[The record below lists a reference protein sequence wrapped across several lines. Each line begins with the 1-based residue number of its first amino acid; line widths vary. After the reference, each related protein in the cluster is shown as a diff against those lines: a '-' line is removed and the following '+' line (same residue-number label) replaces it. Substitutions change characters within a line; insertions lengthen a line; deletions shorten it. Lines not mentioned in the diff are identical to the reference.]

1 MRPIYYFGL
10 IMGHEQKIKGNKKPY
25 AFLKKTNVNKDYK
38 NCFQEGLIIIIL
50 ASFIYSGCAGQGI
63 KNNLANSI
71 AKASNL
77 QPIFIPTSTFK
88 LKGYF
93 RFYNPKAPLTIY
105 IEGDG
110 QAYLHRNMPSSNPTP
125 KNPLALRLAA
135 IDLGENIL
143 YLARPCQYVNFQLE
157 RFCKIPYWTQKR
169 FSSEVIISVNEA
181 IDKMV
186 LKAGVDRIHLVGYSG
201 GGAVAALVA
210 SRRTDVAS
218 LRTLA
223 GYVDH
228 VSLNRRVGVSSLKGS
243 LDPMKVAPNLK
254 RIPQIHYSGKN
265 DKVIPKWVPQNFI
278 RAVGN
283 KNCVFIRLI
292 NATHTIG
299 WEKAWKEV
307 WSKIPA
313 CR

>member
-1 MRPIYYFGL
+1 M
-10 IMGHEQKIKGNKKPY
+10 EQDQKIKDNKNPC
-25 AFLKKTNVNKDYK
+25 AFLQKTTLDQRYK
-38 NCFQEGLIIIIL
+38 NYFRACFIITMLAPFIL
-50 ASFIYSGCAGQGI
+50 SCCAGQKI
-63 KNNLANSI
+63 KDNLANDI

-77 QPIFIPTSTFK
+77 QPIFISTLTFQ

-93 RFYNPKAPLTIY
+93 RFLNPKAPLTVY

-110 QAYLHRNMPSSNPTP
+110 RAYLHRNMPSINPTP

-135 IDLGENIL
+135 IDLGENVL

-157 RFCKIPYWTQKR
+157 KSCKIPYWTQKR
-169 FSSEVIISVNEA
+169 FSKEVILAVDEA

-210 SRRTDVAS
+210 SRRKDVAS

-223 GYVDH
+223 GYMDH
-228 VSLNRRVGVSSLKGS
+228 VSLNSQVGVSPLKGS
-243 LDPMKVAPNLK
+243 LDPIKAAPNLK
-254 RIPQIHYSGKN
+254 WIPQMHYSGKQ
-265 DKVIPKWVPQNFI
+265 DKVIPKWVAKNFI

-283 KNCVFIRLI
+283 KNCTFIRLD
-292 NATHTIG
+292 NATHAKG
-299 WEKAWKEV
+299 WEKVWRNV
-307 WSKIPA
+307 WSEIPA

>member
-1 MRPIYYFGL
+1 ME
-10 IMGHEQKIKGNKKPY
+10 HEQKIKGNKKPC
-25 AFLKKTNVNKDYK
+25 AFPKKINVNKDCK
-38 NCFQEGLIIIIL
+38 NCFQASLIIIIL
-50 ASFIYSGCAGQGI
+50 TSLICSGCAGKGI

-71 AKASNL
+71 AKGSNL
-77 QPIFIPTSTFK
+77 QPILIPTSAFQ

-93 RFYNPKAPLTIY
+93 RFHNPKAPLIVY

-110 QAYLHRNMPSSNPTP
+110 QAYLHRNMPSANPTP

-143 YLARPCQYVNFQLE
+143 YLARPCQYVDFQLE
-157 RFCKIPYWTQKR
+157 RSCKIPYWTQKR
-169 FSSEVIISVNEA
+169 FSNKIIISVNEA

-210 SRRTDVAS
+210 SRRKDVAS

-228 VSLNRRVGVSSLKGS
+228 VSLNRWVGVSPLKGS

-254 RIPQIHYSGKN
+254 WIPQTHYSGKK

-278 RAVGN
+278 GAVGN
-283 KNCVFIRLI
+283 KSCTFIRLI
-292 NATHTIG
+292 NATHTKG
-299 WEKAWKEV
+299 WEKAWKNM

>member
-1 MRPIYYFGL
+1 MECE
-10 IMGHEQKIKGNKKPY
+10 HQIKNNKKTC
-25 AFLKKTNVNKDYK
+25 AFLRETTFIQNFK
-38 NCFQEGLIIIIL
+38 NCFRACFIITTL
-50 ASFIYSGCAGQGI
+50 ASFMLSGCAGQSI
-63 KNNLANSI
+63 KNNLANDI

-77 QPIFIPTSTFK
+77 QPIFIPTSTFQ

-110 QAYLHRNMPSSNPTP
+110 QAYLHRNMPSANPTP

-135 IDLGENIL
+135 IDRGENIL

-169 FSSEVIISVNEA
+169 FSNEVIISVNEA

-210 SRRTDVAS
+210 SRRKDVAS

-223 GYVDH
+223 GYMDH
-228 VSLNRRVGVSSLKGS
+228 VLLNRRVGVSPLKGS
-243 LDPMKVAPNLK
+243 LDPIKVAPNLK
-254 RIPQIHYSGKN
+254 WIPQTHYSGKK
-265 DKVIPKWVPQNFI
+265 DKIIPKWVSENFI
-278 RAVGN
+278 RAVDN
-283 KNCVFIRLI
+283 KNCTFIRLT
-292 NATHTIG
+292 NATHAKG
-299 WEKAWKEV
+299 WEEV
-307 WSKIPA
+307 WKNVWPKIPA